1 MSCAPRSRID
11 GFVRPSRLRRG
22 RRAFALPLLVLAG
35 AGASLTLIA
44 IVQRMPP
51 AVEGAPP
58 WIDRAAVA
66 AGLTIAQIDVR
77 GHSYTQ
83 RFDVLAA
90 LDIPPA
96 LSQRAF
102 DPDAARR
109 RIEALPWVHRAK
121 VERILPDRVG
131 VEITERK
138 PAILWRGPDR
148 DALVD
153 MDGREL
159 STVPRGSSVGL
170 PVVTGAGAGPA
181 APGLVTLVRAHPQ
194 IERRMAE
201 ARRIED
207 RRWTLLLAS
216 GTLVHLPG
224 DGGAAALA
232 WIEAHADSGLLD
244 RGLAAIDLRVP
255 GQLVVREGATRLV
268 ETQPSEP
275 AARSRQTARAQAA
288 GGVP

>member
-1 MSCAPRSRID
+1 M
-11 GFVRPSRLRRG
+11 
-22 RRAFALPLLVLAG
+22 AFALPMVVLAVTG
-35 AGASLTLIA
+35 IALSLTAIA
-44 IVQRMPP
+44 QRMPP
-51 AVEGAPP
+51 TPEGATSFL
-58 WIDRAAVA
+58 DRAFIA
-66 AGLTIAQIDVR
+66 AGLTIAHIDVR

-83 RFDVLAA
+83 RSDVLAA

-109 RIEALPWVHRAK
+109 RVEALPWVHRAK
-121 VERILPDRVG
+121 VERIRPDRVG
-131 VEITERK
+131 VEIAERT

-159 STVPRGSSVGL
+159 STVPRGASTGL

-181 APGLVTLVRAHPQ
+181 APGLLTLVRAHPQ

-216 GTLVHLPG
+216 GTLLHLPG
-224 DGGAAALA
+224 DGAAAALA
-232 WIEAHADSGLLD
+232 WIDAHADSSLLD
-244 RGLAAIDLRVP
+244 RGLEVIDLRVP
-255 GQLVVREGATRLV
+255 GQLVIREGAARLA
-268 ETQPSEP
+268 E
-275 AARSRQTARAQAA
+275 AASRARHTARANAA
-288 GGVP
+288 GGAP